1 VALPASAVAPIDAQ
15 NRAAA
20 NSRRMNTDCMGVPP
34 VAFSAA
40 PAARLAFVGSR
51 RADICTTRRA
61 RRVTMIAGRQ
71 WAGVRADA
79 SDGRIIRS

>member
-1 VALPASAVAPIDAQ
+1 VALPASAAAIDAQ
-15 NRAAA
+15 NRPAA
-20 NSRRMNTDCMGVPP
+20 NSRRANTDCMGVPP
-34 VAFSAA
+34 GVFSAA
-40 PAARLAFVGSR
+40 LPSDRQFAGLR
-51 RADICTTRRA
+51 RADICTTRRT